1 MGLIGAFLGLFSHD
15 IAIDLGTANTL
26 VYVRGEGVIIDEPTV
41 VALRRDTGRVIAVGL
56 EAKTM
61 LGRTPDSIQ
70 ALRPM
75 KDGVIANYEVTERM
89 LKYFISKSH
98 GRRRLIRPR
107 TLICVPS
114 GITEVEKRA
123 VRDSALHAGARE
135 VMMVYEPMAAAIG
148 ADLPVHEPVGN
159 VIIDIGGG
167 TTEVAVISL
176 SGIVTNTSIR
186 IGGDEMDAAIDKYL
200 RKTYNLLV
208 GEQTAESIKLKIGSA
223 YPVDGEQTMIIRGRD
238 VVEGV
243 PRTLEITAE
252 EIRQAI
258 AETVGSIVLAVR
270 QTLEQTPPELA
281 ADIVD
286 RGIYMAGGGSLL
298 RGLDRLLEVETE
310 LTVTRTEKALTTVV
324 VGAGKIIDDGDRY
337 RKVVIRGE
345 DT

>member
-1 MGLIGAFLGLFSHD
+1 VGLLGAIFGLFSHD

-26 VYVRGEGVIIDEPTV
+26 VYVRGEGVVIDEPSV
-41 VALRRDTGRVIAVGL
+41 VALKRDTQQVIAVGL

-61 LGRTPDSIQ
+61 LGRTPGTIS

-135 VMMVYEPMAAAIG
+135 VLMVYEPMAAAIG

-159 VIIDIGGG
+159 VIVDIGGG

-208 GEQTAESIKLKIGSA
+208 GEQTAESIKLKIGTA
-223 YPVDGEQTMIIRGRD
+223 FPQDEEETMLIRGRD

-243 PRTLEITAE
+243 PRTLEITSAE
-252 EIRQAI
+252 VREAI
-258 AETVGSIVLAVR
+258 AEPVGNILLAVR
-270 QTLEQTPPELA
+270 QTLEKTPPELS

-286 RGIYMAGGGSLL
+286 RGVFMAGGGSLL
-298 RGLDRLLEVETE
+298 RDLDRLISSETK
-310 LTVTRTEKALTTVV
+310 LTITRVDNPLTTVV
-324 VGAGKIIDDGDRY
+324 AGAGKIIDDGERFA
-337 RKVVIRGE
+337 KVVLRGE
-345 DT
+345 EA

>member
-1 MGLIGAFLGLFSHD
+1 VGLFGAIFGLFSHD

-26 VYVRGEGVIIDEPTV
+26 VYVRGEGVVIDEPSV
-41 VALRRDTGRVIAVGL
+41 VAIKRDTQQVIAVGL

-61 LGRTPDSIQ
+61 LGRTPETIN

-135 VMMVYEPMAAAIG
+135 VLMVYEPMAAAIG

-159 VIIDIGGG
+159 VIVDIGGG

-208 GEQTAESIKLKIGSA
+208 GEQTAESIKLKIGTA
-223 YPVDGEQTMIIRGRD
+223 FPQDEEEMMLIRGRD

-243 PRTLEITAE
+243 PRTLEITSAE
-252 EIRQAI
+252 VREAI
-258 AETVGSIVLAVR
+258 AEPVGNILLAVR
-270 QTLEQTPPELA
+270 QTLEKTPPELS

-286 RGIYMAGGGSLL
+286 RGVFMAGGGSLL
-298 RGLDRLLEVETE
+298 RDLDRLISSETK
-310 LTVTRTEKALTTVV
+310 LTITRVDNPLTTVV
-324 VGAGKIIDDGDRY
+324 AGAGKIIDDGERFA
-337 RKVVIRGE
+337 KVVLRGE
-345 DT
+345 EA

>member
-1 MGLIGAFLGLFSHD
+1 MGLFGAIFGLFSHD

-26 VYVRGEGVIIDEPTV
+26 VYVRGEGVVIDEPSV
-41 VALRRDTGRVIAVGL
+41 VAIKRDTQQVIAVGL

-61 LGRTPDSIQ
+61 LGRTPETIN

-135 VMMVYEPMAAAIG
+135 VLMVYEPMAAAIG

-159 VIIDIGGG
+159 VIVDIGGG

-208 GEQTAESIKLKIGSA
+208 GEQTAESIKLKIGTA
-223 YPVDGEQTMIIRGRD
+223 FPQDEEEMMLIRGRD

-243 PRTLEITAE
+243 PRTLEITSAE
-252 EIRQAI
+252 VREAI
-258 AETVGSIVLAVR
+258 AEPVGNILLAVR
-270 QTLEQTPPELA
+270 QTLEKTPPELS

-286 RGIYMAGGGSLL
+286 RGVFMAGGGSLL
-298 RGLDRLLEVETE
+298 RDLDRLISSETK
-310 LTVTRTEKALTTVV
+310 LTITRVDNPLTTVV
-324 VGAGKIIDDGDRY
+324 AGAGKIIDDGERFA
-337 RKVVIRGE
+337 KVVLRGE
-345 DT
+345 EA